1 MSESDQITTQDLPD
15 EVFDQTIPPVDL
27 KIDLSRNAVSL
38 EEIIKSYI
46 EAALYQTGGIQT
58 KAARLLG
65 MSRRRLQSRMNRYGL
80 ESKNF
85 KSQTRNNLYG
95 KKNNMNNSYLN
106 YNDIDEL
113 ISDKGIIYNTKKYNN
128 NEEYDSPEPSSKS
141 TEELFEQFKQ
151 FILFQK
157 MKQDK

>member
-1 MSESDQITTQDLPD
+1 LTKFSQEYPMVNPKTIKTSARSALENCNWPGNIRQLENCLKRTYLMSESDQITTQDLPD

-85 KSQTRNNLYG
+85 KSQTNNL
-95 KKNNMNNSYLN
+95 M
-106 YNDIDEL
+106 E
-113 ISDKGIIYNTKKYNN
+113 
-128 NEEYDSPEPSSKS
+128 
-141 TEELFEQFKQ
+141 
-151 FILFQK
+151 
-157 MKQDK
+157 